1 MDQDADLFDRINA
14 LSHEEEE
21 LYARAADGSG
31 IDADERARLED
42 IKVQLDQAYDLLH
55 QRQGRRDAG
64 KDPSGARPR
73 PIDVVEGY
81 EQ

>member
-1 MDQDADLFDRINA
+1 MVDDTDLFERINA

-21 LYARAADGSG
+21 LYGRAADGSG
-31 IDADERARLED
+31 LDADERGRLDE
-42 IKVQLDQAYDLLH
+42 IKVQLDQTYDLLH

-64 KDPSGARPR
+64 QDPSGATTR

>member
-1 MDQDADLFDRINA
+1 MTDDTDVFGRINA

-31 IDADERARLED
+31 LAADELERLEE
-42 IKVQLDQAYDLLH
+42 IKVKLDQAYDLLH

-64 KDPSGARPR
+64 DDPSEARPR
-73 PIDVVEGY
+73 SADVVEGY

>member
-1 MDQDADLFDRINA
+1 MVDDSDLFERINS
-14 LSHEEEE
+14 LSREEED
-21 LYARAADGSG
+21 LYGRAADGSG
-31 IDADERARLED
+31 LDADERRRLDE
-42 IKVQLDQAYDLLH
+42 IKVQLDQTYDLLH

-64 KDPSGARPR
+64 QDPSAASPR

>member
-1 MDQDADLFDRINA
+1 MEQDADVFDRINA
-14 LSHEEEE
+14 LSREEEE

-31 IDADERARLED
+31 LDADERHRLEE

-55 QRQGRRDAG
+55 QREGRREAG
-64 KDPSGARPR
+64 RDPSKARSR
-73 PIDVVEGY
+73 PADVVEGY

>member
-1 MDQDADLFDRINA
+1 MADDSDLFERINA
-14 LSHEEEE
+14 LSREEEE
-21 LYARAADGSG
+21 LYGRAADGSG
-31 IDADERARLED
+31 LDADERNRLDE
-42 IKVQLDQAYDLLH
+42 IKVQLDQFYDLLH

-64 KDPSGARPR
+64 QDPAGATPR

>member
-1 MDQDADLFDRINA
+1 MTDDADVFERINA

-31 IDADERARLED
+31 LSADEVSRLEE
-42 IKVQLDQAYDLLH
+42 IKVKLDQAYDLLH

-64 KDPSGARPR
+64 RDPSAARPR

>member
-1 MDQDADLFDRINA
+1 MEADADVFERINA

-31 IDADERARLED
+31 LDADERNRLDD

-64 KDPSGARPR
+64 RDPSSARPR

>member
-1 MDQDADLFDRINA
+1 MEADADVFDRINA

-31 IDADERARLED
+31 LDADERRRLDE
-42 IKVQLDQAYDLLH
+42 IKIQLDQAYDLLH

-64 KDPSGARPR
+64 ADPAGAEPR
-73 PIDVVEGY
+73 APNVVESY

>member
-1 MDQDADLFDRINA
+1 MTEDSDVFGRINA

-31 IDADERARLED
+31 LDADERERLEE
-42 IKVQLDQAYDLLH
+42 IKIQLDQAYDLLH

-64 KDPSGARPR
+64 DDPSAAQSRPPR
-73 PIDVVEGY
+73 VVEGY